1 MPTKP
6 INGYVELASPQTL
19 DNSWR
24 ELNFDLSSRQNV
36 MLDNAT
42 PEWAGGYVYKD
53 AKTTGSASHNRYLY
67 WRSSNETLELVEMSS
82 EAVLENNQVR
92 IHFINSSVIS
102 SIDVIEFSDSV
113 VIMLATLTSVHRL
126 TLPHPKMTDKSVLD
140 ELTNELLINPSN
152 YYILSTRSAQSQQQ
166 QPICAAAWYDK
177 AMLKCA
183 VSFPDSSILIVQ
195 FSRSSHHVTTCE
207 IKQTGIIGRLWSRMP
222 NLLARYPNDCDN
234 AVFACAA
241 MYINENNDVLLITLC
256 RDCKIRVFSTLTR
269 ECVLTHN
276 MLPQS
281 SFSQSFASHTNL
293 TTELPMMKI
302 YRSHVVVYLTETRP
316 EFVILDYSFE
326 NELHSL
332 KEITTIHTPSW
343 EKLIDFSLTEEKIWA
358 LANIRETESTLCYTN
373 LQNVIEESENGSEI
387 EGVWDF
393 VNLADEAD
401 PSSVKNLVAEI
412 FWRNSFSVK
421 TVQKALM
428 GVAGSNLPKKERMEE
443 LEELAFTRITDT
455 DQDEAWTR
463 FYNYCLQNHISANK
477 TIGLVTS
484 SDESVVSIIRRS
496 NPTIVCPWLMSVD
509 LVLQGGPYRG
519 IEFATCLR
527 SVIEP
532 LNYISAEILDDEAS
546 QTFEQKLFESPSRI
560 LALAES
566 TAKSIVKNKKLSTAK
581 LYLSNK
587 TLLSTGIDFICDQLD
602 LTNQSQEFNKKLLK
616 GMENNLRTDYTPL
629 GSNSGILATYQLF
642 RCLVRARMI
651 LARDLLIYIHI
662 IDELSI
668 SENLPVEKRLHDL
681 CEDLFTTHKYK
692 RIADS
697 LRSYATMVWM
707 CETPIKTR
715 PASINKEIINF
726 VANSFE
732 FFKSAQV
739 PTKEPSSLVEV
750 SIQRN
755 LFMNFLA
762 GGALKFTSYG
772 TQVNQQVQTLSSS
785 FSVTDIALDLCKL
798 LWPKSNHLCVQEFM
812 FTHQLDD
819 HLSKHLDMT
828 VDWLDNSESDRHF
841 IRAAN
846 CLLQNRAIQSV
857 EIFNRSWMNMTH
869 KNLIG
874 RFIGLS
880 RSSGTEL
887 SDKNDSTDIIL
898 SVNSSLIYRYY
909 DKLVQLFQLGNNYQC
924 LVSLINNCLSLMDE
938 NADQEQKNWVNSL
951 RAKLFQYYLELEDS
965 DEAYHTMVLTTDP
978 SLRTNCLRKFIVSHC
993 EKEQWSNLLS
1003 FPFIDIKDDF
1013 IEILDQ
1019 RADSS
1024 DLSKLNGEEFY
1035 KTSYYDL
1042 LFASYVSDEEYRKA
1056 AEVMYN
1062 YAQRLAHEVPGV
1074 VSIKKQ
1080 TDCLLIAL
1088 NALRSVEEEN
1098 AYIECSQGNQR
1109 EDSRGA
1115 VLKRSYDSDP
1125 KSQANG
1131 EPQSANK
1138 FPKENGRV
1146 YCKDIETLYELTRAR
1161 LRLLDKDQTSNAI
1174 ALSPLR
1180 PEETVGQLVAS
1191 SMFAC
1196 AMDLALL
1203 LKVRME
1209 GILEGLTAKYIFIM
1223 RLSSV
1228 DIAVH
1233 QDLDRGLCDIFT
1245 NSYSTIDTYNYIAHS
1260 TSPPIEKLWHLIDY
1274 YLNTYDG
1281 ISHLYRDDTFAGT
1294 FSGSTVLMRVVAVKL
1309 LSAGYDI
1316 PASLRRMYFQRN
1328 SAELLKLLI
1337 KYDKLLDAAELA
1349 VEMIDK
1355 ILEPSNCFA
1364 FASPFT
1370 TSELPPVYLPSHLIL
1385 LLVEYLNEDATNKEQ
1400 MVAGEVLKERLT
1412 RFRAFLKADYY
1423 ISTDGNYK

>member
-1 MPTKP
+1 MPTKS

-19 DNSWR
+19 DNNWR
-24 ELNFDLSSRQNV
+24 ELNFDLSSRHNV
-36 MLDNAT
+36 MLDNTT

-53 AKTTGSASHNRYLY
+53 AKTTGSASHNRYIY
-67 WRSSNETLELVEMSS
+67 WRSFNETLELVEMSS
-82 EAVLENNQVR
+82 EVVLENNQVK

-113 VIMLATLTSVHRL
+113 VIMIATLASVHRL
-126 TLPHPKMTDKSVLD
+126 TLPHPKMTDKSILD
-140 ELTNELLINPSN
+140 ELNNELLINPSN
-152 YYILSTRSAQSQQQ
+152 YYILSTRSTQTQQQ
-166 QPICAAAWYDK
+166 QPICAASWYDK

-183 VSFPDSSILIVQ
+183 VSYPDSSILIIQ
-195 FSRSSHHVTTCE
+195 FSRTSHHVTTCE
-207 IKQTGIIGRLWSRMP
+207 IKQIGIIGRLWSRMP

-234 AVFACAA
+234 AVFACAP

-256 RDCKIRVFSTLTR
+256 RDCKIRIFSTSTR

-276 MLPQS
+276 MVPQS

-302 YRSHVVVYLTETRP
+302 YRSHVVVYLTETRT
-316 EFVILDYSFE
+316 EFVILDYMYD
-326 NELHSL
+326 NEAHSL
-332 KEITTIHTPSW
+332 KEVTTIHTPIW
-343 EKLIDFSLTEEKIWA
+343 EKLIDFSLTDEKIWA
-358 LANIRETESTLCYTN
+358 LANIRETESALCYTS
-373 LQNVIEESENGSEI
+373 LQSVIEESENGSDI

-393 VNLADEAD
+393 VNLADESD
-401 PSSVKNLVAEI
+401 PSLVRNLVSEI

-428 GVAGSNLPKKERMEE
+428 GVAGPDLPKKDKMEE
-443 LEELAFTRITDT
+443 LEELAFTRIVDS

-463 FYNYCLQNHISANK
+463 FYNYCLQNHIAANK
-477 TIGLVTS
+477 TIGLVAG
-484 SDESVVSIIRRS
+484 SDESVVGIIRRS
-496 NPTIVCPWLMSVD
+496 NPTTICPWLMSVD

-532 LNYISAEILDDEAS
+532 LNYISTEILDDEMS
-546 QTFEQKLFESPSRI
+546 QVFEEKLFETPSKI
-560 LALAES
+560 MSVVES
-566 TAKSIVKNKKLSTAK
+566 TVKSVIKNKKISISK

-602 LTNQSQEFNKKLLK
+602 LTSQAQEFNEKILK
-616 GMENNLRTDYTPL
+616 GIGNNLRTNYTPL
-629 GSNSGILATYQLF
+629 GSNSGILSIFQLF

-662 IDELSI
+662 LDELSI
-668 SENLPVEKRLHDL
+668 TENLPVEKRLQDL
-681 CEDLFTTHKYK
+681 CEDLFITHKYR
-692 RIADS
+692 RIIDS
-697 LRSYATMVWM
+697 LRCYATLVWL
-707 CETPIKTR
+707 CETPIKAKPISGST
-715 PASINKEIINF
+715 EIINF
-726 VANSFE
+726 VASSFE
-732 FFKSAQV
+732 FMRSASE
-739 PTKEPSSLVEV
+739 PTGRGSASSVEV
-750 SIQRN
+750 TIQRN

-762 GGALKFTSYG
+762 GGALSLIGYG
-772 TQVNQQVQTLSSS
+772 TKIAQQAHTLSSS
-785 FSVTDIALDLCKL
+785 FYVSDIALDLCKL
-798 LWPKSNHLCVQEFM
+798 TWPKTNHLCVQEFM
-812 FTHQLDD
+812 FTNKLDE
-819 HLSKHLDMT
+819 HLMKHLDMT
-828 VDWLDNSESDRHF
+828 LDWVEHSESDRHF
-841 IRAAN
+841 VRASN
-846 CLLQNRAIQSV
+846 CLLQNRATQSV
-857 EIFNRSWMNMTH
+857 EIFNRLWMNMNR

-874 RFIGLS
+874 RFIGI
-880 RSSGTEL
+880 E
-887 SDKNDSTDIIL
+887 SDKSDSTDNIL
-898 SVNSSLIYRYY
+898 PVNVSLIYRYY
-909 DKLVQLFQLGNNYQC
+909 ERLVQLFQLGNNYQC
-924 LVSLINNCLSLMDE
+924 LVSLINNCLSLLDE
-938 NADQEQKNWVNSL
+938 NADPDQKCWTNSL

-1024 DLSKLNGEEFY
+1024 DLSKLNEESFY

-1042 LFASYVSDEEYRKA
+1042 LFASYVSDEEYKRA

-1074 VSIKKQ
+1074 TSIKKQ

-1088 NALRSVEEEN
+1088 NSLRSVEEEN
-1098 AYIECSQGNQR
+1098 AFIECNQTNQK
-1109 EDSRGA
+1109 EDSRGT
-1115 VLKRSYDSDP
+1115 VLKRSYDSEP
-1125 KSQANG
+1125 ESQTNGGESQHSTKILKS
-1131 EPQSANK
+1131 S
-1138 FPKENGRV
+1138 GRV

-1180 PEETVGQLVAS
+1180 PEETIGQLVAS
-1191 SMFAC
+1191 SMFAY
-1196 AMDLALL
+1196 AIDLALL
-1203 LKVRME
+1203 LKIRME
-1209 GILEGLTAKYIFIM
+1209 SILEGLTAKYIFIM

-1233 QDLDRGLCDIFT
+1233 QDLDRGLSDIFS

-1260 TSPPIEKLWHLIDY
+1260 TSRPIEKLWHLIDY
-1274 YLNTYDG
+1274 YLNIYDG
-1281 ISHLYRDDTFAGT
+1281 ISHLYRNDTFAGT
-1294 FSGSTVLMRVVAVKL
+1294 FSGSTVLMKVVAVKL

-1316 PASLRRMYFQRN
+1316 PASLRRMYLQRN
-1328 SAELLKLLI
+1328 TAELLKLLI
-1337 KYDKLLDAAELA
+1337 KYDKLLDASDLA

-1364 FASPFT
+1364 FASPFARN
-1370 TSELPPVYLPSHLIL
+1370 ELPPVYLPTHLIL
-1385 LLVEYLNEDATNKEQ
+1385 LLITYLNEDATNKKHV
-1400 MVAGEVLKERLT
+1400 MSGEVLTEKLKK
-1412 RFRAFLKADYY
+1412 FRSFLKADYY
-1423 ISTDGNYK
+1423 ISTDGNYQ